1 MAEATPVIDFD
12 DARGVPIADVCHAL
26 GVPMPTLR
34 SWELRYAMP
43 AIRHVHGKHRR
54 YLPSEVHAI
63 RLMRDEIARGQPAA
77 LAAATVRKMLGIGG
91 PAGVFIH
98 RLLEESE
105 RLDTR
110 SMRTTLDQAA
120 AALGLSD
127 CIDDVLLPTMRQVG
141 IWWEIGHCDIAQER
155 SSTETV
161 RSWLDRRIAF
171 APTPTMPRPVLLAC
185 GPKDWHT
192 IGLECLAT
200 LLRDRGWSCRI
211 LGARVATPTIVT
223 AATAADAVAVV
234 VVSHLASGRR
244 MAVESI
250 QAIHRSGL
258 PVFYAGHSF
267 VTAKSR
273 SGVPGGYLANRIQ
286 DACDQIITA
295 LTVTDLPAAG

>member
-91 PAGVFIH
+91 PAEVFIH

-211 LGARVATPTIVT
+211 LGARLATPTIVT
-223 AATAADAVAVV
+223 AATAAEP
-234 VVSHLASGRR
+234 SPWWSCRTW
-244 MAVESI
+244 
-250 QAIHRSGL
+250 
-258 PVFYAGHSF
+258 PAGGEWRWNP
-267 VTAKSR
+267 SR
-273 SGVPGGYLANRIQ
+273 PSTGPGCRCSTRGTPSSPPRA
-286 DACDQIITA
+286 
-295 LTVTDLPAAG
+295 AAGYRAVTWPTGSRMPATRSSPR